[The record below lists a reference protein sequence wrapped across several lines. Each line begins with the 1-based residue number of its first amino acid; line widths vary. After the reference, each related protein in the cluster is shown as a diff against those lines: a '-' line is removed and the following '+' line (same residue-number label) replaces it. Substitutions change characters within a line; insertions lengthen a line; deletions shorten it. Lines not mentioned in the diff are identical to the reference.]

1 VTTPS
6 ETRVNLSQIMSAT
19 EANLLGNIHGG
30 VLMKA
35 VDSTA
40 GVVANRYAGG
50 PAVTAALD
58 EMTFLTPVR
67 VGDILHTSAQLNWA
81 GRSSMEVG
89 VRVEV
94 DRWDAITER
103 VHVASA
109 YLVFVAL
116 DPDGRPK
123 SVPALDLET
132 AEERR
137 RFREAEIRRQHRLAR
152 RTAIEA
158 SREVEVV
165 VPGSAVP
172 ESAVPESATAGSDA

>member
-6 ETRVNLSQIMSAT
+6 ETNVQLSEIMRAYD
-19 EANLLGNIHGG
+19 ANLLGTVHGG
-30 VLMKA
+30 NLMKA

-58 EMTFLTPVR
+58 EMSFLTPVR
-67 VGDILHTSAQLNWA
+67 VGDVLHTSAQLNWA

-94 DRWDAITER
+94 DRWDAVTER

-109 YLVFVAL
+109 YLVFVAV
-116 DPDGRPK
+116 DADGRPK
-123 SVPALDLET
+123 SVPPLDLET
-132 AEERR
+132 PEERR
-137 RFREAEIRRQHRLAR
+137 RFREAEIRREHRLAMR
-152 RTAIEA
+152 AAIAA
-158 SREVEVV
+158 SREAEQD
-165 VPGSAVP
+165 GDHA
-172 ESAVPESATAGSDA
+172 

>member
-1 VTTPS
+1 MTTPS
-6 ETRVNLSQIMSAT
+6 ETHVQLSEIMSAT

-58 EMTFLTPVR
+58 EMSFLTPVR

-94 DRWDAITER
+94 DRWDSITER
-103 VHVASA
+103 THVASA
-109 YLVFVAL
+109 YLVFVAI
-116 DPDGRPK
+116 DADGQTK
-123 SVPALDLET
+123 AVPSLDLQT
-132 AEERR
+132 PEERR
-137 RFREAEIRRQHRLAR
+137 RFREAGIRREHRLAR

-158 SREVEVV
+158 SRESEVAG
-165 VPGSAVP
+165 PGGHP
-172 ESAVPESATAGSDA
+172 

>member
-1 VTTPS
+1 MTTPS
-6 ETRVNLSQIMSAT
+6 KTHVQMSRIMNAT

-30 VLMKA
+30 NLMKA
-35 VDSTA
+35 VDDTA

-67 VGDILHTSAQLNWA
+67 VGDIVHTSAQLNWA

-94 DRWDAITER
+94 DRWDEITER

-109 YLVFVAL
+109 YLVFVAIGE
-116 DPDGRPK
+116 DGKPK
-123 SVPALDLET
+123 HVPPLDLET
-132 AEERR
+132 PEEKR
-137 RFREAEIRRQHRLAR
+137 RFREAEIRREHRLAR
-152 RTAIEA
+152 RAAIEA
-158 SREVEVV
+158 SREIE
-165 VPGSAVP
+165 PSDKAV
-172 ESAVPESATAGSDA
+172 DA

>member
-1 VTTPS
+1 MTTPS
-6 ETRVNLSQIMSAT
+6 ETNVQLSEIMRALD
-19 EANLLGNIHGG
+19 ANLLGTVHGG
-30 VLMKA
+30 NLMKA
-35 VDSTA
+35 VDNTA

-94 DRWDAITER
+94 DRWDSITER

-109 YLVFVAL
+109 YLVFVAV
-116 DPDGRPK
+116 DADGKPK
-123 SVPALDLET
+123 AVPALDLET
-132 AEERR
+132 PEEKR
-137 RFREAEIRRQHRLAR
+137 RFREAEIRREHRLAMR
-152 RTAIEA
+152 AAIAA
-158 SREVEVV
+158 SRENEQD
-165 VPGSAVP
+165 GDHA
-172 ESAVPESATAGSDA
+172 

>member
-1 VTTPS
+1 MWGVTTPS

-19 EANLLGNIHGG
+19 DANLLGTVHGG
-30 VLMKA
+30 NLMKA
-35 VDSTA
+35 VDDIA

-67 VGDILHTSAQLNWA
+67 VGDILHSRAQLNWA

-109 YLVFVAL
+109 YLVFVAVGS
-116 DPDGRPK
+116 DGQPK
-123 SVPALDLET
+123 HVPALDLET
-132 AEERR
+132 PEEHR
-137 RFREAEIRRQHRLAR
+137 RFREAGIRREHRLAR
-152 RTAIEA
+152 RAAIET
-158 SREVEVV
+158 SRE
-165 VPGSAVP
+165 
-172 ESAVPESATAGSDA
+172 SDAADAGADA